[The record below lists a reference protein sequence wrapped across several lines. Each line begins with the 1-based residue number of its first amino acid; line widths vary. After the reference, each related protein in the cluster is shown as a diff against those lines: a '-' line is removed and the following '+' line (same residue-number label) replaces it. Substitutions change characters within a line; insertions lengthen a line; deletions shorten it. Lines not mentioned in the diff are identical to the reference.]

1 MNTIAKAVGLVFL
14 GAVLSLAFSAEAAAQ
29 VHSAGAAGS
38 IHSAPIRSGG
48 GIRPAGRVGTPLQPN
63 FAPLYTVPGLSFD
76 IRSLAA
82 ASRPGFGRRRGQYVS
97 PFLWYYPFYSPYA
110 DYSYEVQPP
119 YEYPQQEA
127 QPAPSP
133 APAAPSEEPSVSA
146 ELQPPPPDVGQ
157 FVLVRLDGQV
167 IFVSAFMAV
176 DGRITYVT
184 REGVRR
190 SFPISELDKQATR
203 QINEANGTD
212 ISLPD

>member
-1 MNTIAKAVGLVFL
+1 M
-14 GAVLSLAFSAEAAAQ
+14 
-29 VHSAGAAGS
+29 
-38 IHSAPIRSGG
+38 
-48 GIRPAGRVGTPLQPN
+48 
-63 FAPLYTVPGLSFD
+63 
-76 IRSLAA
+76 
-82 ASRPGFGRRRGQYVS
+82 
-97 PFLWYYPFYSPYA
+97 
-110 DYSYEVQPP
+110 
-119 YEYPQQEA
+119 
-127 QPAPSP
+127 
-133 APAAPSEEPSVSA
+133 SA